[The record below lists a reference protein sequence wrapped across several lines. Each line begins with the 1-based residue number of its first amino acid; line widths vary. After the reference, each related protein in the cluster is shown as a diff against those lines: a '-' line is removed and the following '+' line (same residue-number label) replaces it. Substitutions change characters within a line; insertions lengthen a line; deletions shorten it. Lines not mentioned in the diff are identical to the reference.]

1 MSDQKPV
8 GIDLGTTRS
17 AIAHIA
23 VGDVE
28 VLFNDEGDAVTPSV
42 VTIEEDGSATVG
54 KTALNQA
61 VLKPDRTVQEVK
73 RKMGDD
79 VQVSIDGEDYTPEE
93 ISALILKKLVSDAE
107 DKMNAEVS
115 EAVITIPAY
124 FGENQRTATENAGQI
139 ADIEVERL
147 LPEPSAACLA
157 YGMHKGKLN
166 EDVSEIV
173 FVYDLGGG
181 TFDASLVD
189 VDFELDHVETLNTHG
204 LNDVGGADWTAAIS
218 GWITEQVIEAGGAD
232 PAENPQVQSQIQD
245 KARNLKH
252 TLSNKNKA
260 QLTGMVGGV
269 AVDAELTREEF
280 DEMTADMLDETIEA
294 TDELFERSDFG
305 KEDVDKVLLVG
316 GSTRMPQVRER
327 TEEYFGMEPST
338 ELNPDRAVAQG
349 AAIQAELLSDEPTG
363 VTDEIVGVDD
373 GVVLVDVA
381 PRSLG
386 IRLHG
391 GTTSHIIET
400 DDEIPI
406 VVRREDFR
414 TVEDDQTT
422 VQFPILEGESE
433 DASDNEKIG
442 MVKLED
448 IPPRPSTEESLAV
461 EFELTSDGTLQVEAE
476 DLKGGEAVSASF
488 ESAISRDESE
498 ISESRADLPTM

>member
-1 MSDQKPV
+1 MNNTKPV

-28 VLFNDEGDAVTPSV
+28 VLFNNEGDAVTPSV
-42 VTIEEDGSATVG
+42 VSIEEDGSATVG

-61 VLKPDRTVQEVK
+61 VLNPDRTVKEVK
-73 RKMGDD
+73 REIGKDS
-79 VQVSIDGEDYTPEE
+79 QLSIDGEKYTPED
-93 ISALILKKLVSDAE
+93 ISALILQKLVSDAE
-107 DKMNAEVS
+107 DKMGAEVS

-124 FGENQRTATENAGQI
+124 FGENQRTATENAGRI
-139 ADIEVERL
+139 AGIDVKRL

-204 LNDVGGADWTAAIS
+204 VNDVGGADWTSVIAS
-218 GWITEQVIEAGGAD
+218 WVSEQVVEAGGVD
-232 PAENPQVQSQIQD
+232 PSEDHQVLSQVQE
-245 KARNLKH
+245 KARSIKH
-252 TLSNKNKA
+252 TLSNKEVA
-260 QLTGMVGGV
+260 PLTGMIGGT
-269 AVDAELTREEF
+269 AVDAELSREQF
-280 DEMTADMLDETIEA
+280 DDMTADLLSETITA
-294 TDELFERSDFG
+294 TDELFDRSDFTTD
-305 KEDVDKVLLVG
+305 DVDKVLLVG
-316 GSTRMPQVRER
+316 GATRMPQVRNRVED
-327 TEEYFGMEPST
+327 YFGMEPSV

-349 AAIQAELLSDEPTG
+349 AAIQAELLSDEATG

-386 IRLHG
+386 VQLHDD
-391 GTTSHIIET
+391 TTSHIIET
-400 DDEIPI
+400 DDEIPTM
-406 VVRREDFR
+406 VRREDFR

-422 VQFPILEGESE
+422 VQFPIVEGESE
-433 DASDNEKIG
+433 TASENEKIG

-476 DLKGGEAVSASF
+476 DLRTGDAVSASF
-488 ESAISRDESE
+488 ESSISRDEEE
-498 ISESRADLPTM
+498 ISKLQAELPDV

>member
-1 MSDQKPV
+1 MTDRKPV

-28 VLFNDEGDAVTPSV
+28 VLFNNEGDAVTPSV
-42 VTIEEDGSATVG
+42 VTIEEDGSPTVG

-73 RKMGDD
+73 REMGDD
-79 VQVSIDGEDYTPEE
+79 VRLSIDSEKYQPEE
-93 ISALILKKLVSDAE
+93 ISALILQKLIRDAE
-107 DKMNAEVS
+107 NKMNAEVS
-115 EAVITIPAY
+115 EAVITVPAY
-124 FGENQRTATENAGQI
+124 FGENQRAATENAGRI
-139 ADIEVERL
+139 AGVDVERL

-204 LNDVGGADWTAAIS
+204 LNSVGGTDWTSAIA
-218 GWITEQVIEAGGAD
+218 GWVTDQVLEAGGAD
-232 PAENPQVQSQIQD
+232 PSENPQVQSQVQD
-245 KARNLKH
+245 KARDIKH
-252 TLSNKNKA
+252 TLSNKDTA
-260 QLTGMVGGV
+260 ALTGMVGGA
-269 AVDAELTREEF
+269 AVDAELSREEF
-280 DEMTADMLDETIEA
+280 EGMTSELFDETINA

-305 KEDVDKVLLVG
+305 VGDVDKVLLVG
-316 GSTRMPQVRER
+316 GATRMPQVRDGV
-327 TEEYFGMEPST
+327 EEYFGMEPSV
-338 ELNPDRAVAQG
+338 EMNPDRAVAQG
-349 AAIQAELLSDEPTG
+349 AAIQAELLSDEATG

-386 IRLHG
+386 IKLHDD
-391 GTTSHIIET
+391 TTSHIIES
-400 DDEIPI
+400 DDEIPTM
-406 VVRREDFR
+406 VRREDFR

-422 VQFPILEGESE
+422 VKFPIVEGESD
-433 DASDNEKIG
+433 DATENEKIG
-442 MVKLED
+442 MVTLED
-448 IPPRPSTEESLAV
+448 IPPRPSTDESLAV

-476 DLKGGEAVSASF
+476 DLETGEAVSSSF
-488 ESAISRDESE
+488 ESSITRDDEE
-498 ISESRADLPTM
+498 ISKLQADLPTL